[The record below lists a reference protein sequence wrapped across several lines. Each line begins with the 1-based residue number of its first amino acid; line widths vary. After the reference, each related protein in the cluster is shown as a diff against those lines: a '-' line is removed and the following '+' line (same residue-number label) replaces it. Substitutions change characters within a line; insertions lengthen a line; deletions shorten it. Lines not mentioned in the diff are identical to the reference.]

1 MMTED
6 EIYSL
11 KYIEEEEKLKNH
23 LRSGDCTAAIRS
35 QAYIDALNVVLNS

>member
-11 KYIEEEEKLKNH
+11 KYAEEEKLKKH
-23 LRSGDCTAAIRS
+23 LRSGDGIAAIRS
-35 QAYIDALNVVLNS
+35 QAYIDVLDVVLNG